1 VAKYIDLKI
10 TNNDTELDSADNPI
24 FIVDRDVIAQDLRH
38 ALAESGVLLQLI
50 GEREPQ
56 MQELAL
62 NKIKIIM
69 EKDNRIVPGSSE
81 VQVIAFGQL
90 LLNANTE
97 FGPINLTVAL

>member
-1 VAKYIDLKI
+1 MAKYIDLKI
-10 TNNDTELDSADNPI
+10 TNNDAELDSADNPI

-69 EKDNRIVPGSSE
+69 EKDDRIVPGTSDVLVVAS
-81 VQVIAFGQL
+81 GQL
-90 LLNANTE
+90 LLNAITE
-97 FGPINLTVAL
+97 FGLINLSVAL